1 MSDLAGNDYARMLEL
16 AVSLLETRD
25 PDHLWRAVAE
35 ELMRALG
42 GDVVVAKDG
51 EWAADGGPVRA
62 WRRGAGSA
70 AEVPSRRAV
79 RLIREGYPFAGHYG
93 TCQDR
98 APRTAAQLTG
108 ARWRNSETASVLR
121 RYLGTDH
128 MLGLPLPGP
137 GDPVLGFLIHRA
149 GPDFDERALRYAAAV
164 QPLLRAAAA
173 QYELLTGYA
182 SSGLGAGERR
192 AACPS
197 GARTSALGL
206 TPRETA
212 VLRLLAEG
220 LPAQTIGRRLH
231 VSVRTVHK
239 HLQSVYRKLD
249 APDRLTA
256 VLHAQR
262 LGLLDLDAPR
272 HAPAPDVRQT
282 RAREDLTAIG
292 PAMSAP
298 ATSCHGNERVS
309 HATSP
314 LSSVET

>member
-1 MSDLAGNDYARMLEL
+1 MSDPAENDYARMLEL

-42 GDVVVAKDG
+42 GEVVFAKDS
-51 EWAADGGPVRA
+51 EWAADDGPVRA
-62 WRRGAGSA
+62 WRRGVGA
-70 AEVPSRRAV
+70 AADVPSRRAV

-93 TCQDR
+93 TGQDR

-121 RYLGTDH
+121 QCLGTDH
-128 MLGLPLPGP
+128 MLGLPLPGRSR
-137 GDPVLGFLIHRA
+137 PVRGFLIHRA
-149 GPDFDERALRYAAAV
+149 GRDFDERALQYAAAV

-173 QYELLTGYA
+173 QHELLTDYA
-182 SSGLGAGERR
+182 AAGAEGGDRG
-192 AACPS
+192 AACPP
-197 GARTSALGL
+197 AVRTSDLGL

-249 APDRLTA
+249 APDRLSA
-256 VLHAQR
+256 VLNAQR
-262 LGLLDLDAPR
+262 LGLLDREAPR
-272 HAPAPDVRQT
+272 DVPAPA
-282 RAREDLTAIG
+282 G
-292 PAMSAP
+292 
-298 ATSCHGNERVS
+298 TSEGAASNG
-309 HATSP
+309 
-314 LSSVET
+314 

>member
-1 MSDLAGNDYARMLEL
+1 MLEL
-16 AVSLLETRD
+16 AVGLLEARD

-42 GDVVVAKDG
+42 GEVVVAKDG
-51 EWAADGGPVRA
+51 EWSADDGPVRA
-62 WRRGAGSA
+62 WRSGAGSA
-70 AEVPSRRAV
+70 ADVPSRRAA

-93 TCQDR
+93 TGQDR

-121 RYLGTDH
+121 ECLGTEH
-128 MLGLPLPGP
+128 MLGLPLPGRSH
-137 GDPVLGFLIHRA
+137 PVRGFLIHRA

-173 QYELLTGYA
+173 QHDLLTGHA
-182 SSGLGAGERR
+182 ALGVEGADRV
-192 AACPS
+192 AARPS
-197 GARTSALGL
+197 GGVPSDLGL

-249 APDRLTA
+249 APDRLSA

-262 LGLLDLDAPR
+262 LGLLDPAAARDVP
-272 HAPAPDVRQT
+272 APACT
-282 RAREDLTAIG
+282 R
-292 PAMSAP
+292 
-298 ATSCHGNERVS
+298 
-309 HATSP
+309 
-314 LSSVET
+314 